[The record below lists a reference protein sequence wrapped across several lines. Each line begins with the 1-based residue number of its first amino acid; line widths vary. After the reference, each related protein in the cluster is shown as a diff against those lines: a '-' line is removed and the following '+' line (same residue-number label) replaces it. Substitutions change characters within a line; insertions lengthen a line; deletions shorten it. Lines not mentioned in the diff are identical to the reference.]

1 MEVPRNI
8 LFGFVLEGLKWLTMV
23 VWYSEADVSIVA

>member
-8 LFGFVLEGLKWLTMV
+8 LPGFVLDVLKWLV
-23 VWYSEADVSIVA
+23 VVLWYSEADVSIVA